1 MMLQQKNSESEAI
14 QFMKKEMKMQTEFIN
29 ELQMKIDEIGSD
41 KNDLES
47 QKTLLEKKLQFA
59 YEKIKLLESELENS
73 KNNPAINVQSHL
85 AESVTILLEQK
96 VHRLE
101 KENEILKQ

>member
-1 MMLQQKNSESEAI
+1 LMLQQKNSESEAI